1 VSVCVCGVS
10 FNGSRSSPAGVV
22 SMNKALRKLAL
33 ALVASTISV
42 VFFASMPSASAQEAL
57 GTPTI
62 TNATWGADGTLT
74 FSWTDPPLPSNYP
87 GSYWSG
93 GTWWVDAPDGNQ
105 ECTDYLPSDG
115 STNATESC
123 TAMGDSPD
131 GEYYLTISVQC
142 TCVVDSIGDEMNE
155 YAQSEPYSLQAASP
169 PVTAPP
175 VTAPPV
181 TAPPVTAPP
190 VTAPPVTAP
199 PVTAPPSPSP
209 GSPSGPLPAVSQEDC
224 LHNNPFLIGYNALQ
238 AELER
243 AKTKLAQLQDSLH
256 DADVNPPGGRTSARA
271 HELIHFTIPE
281 QQGNIGRIE
290 DGLRRMAPNVAQ
302 VEANCA
308 GNQAQGGN
316 LPQQM
321 NPGNGVRV
329 AAQPGARGFQAL
341 PWLVD
346 IQSGALYWTE
356 NLTHFSCRFGS
367 TPDPDKASFIIQRC
381 RYVITPDAD
390 AVLEGTQFSVIV
402 APGKTVFDVFQGAVE
417 VSDLTGTKIVT
428 VTAGQTTTV
437 PASGAP
443 TDPISFDP
451 ALVDHWWNGSPFVGT
466 WLFYMLLGGIG
477 GAVIAAA
484 MQMSPNRRRHRA
496 NLHLAMASAVSGL
509 SEPSSPVDVVH
520 ESPVG
525 IMRPGWYADPSGS
538 GGIRWWD
545 GQRWASETQPDSVE
559 QGPPRVG

>member
-1 VSVCVCGVS
+1 
-10 FNGSRSSPAGVV
+10 
-22 SMNKALRKLAL
+22 MKKALRKLAL
-33 ALVASTISV
+33 VLVVSTISA
-42 VFFASMPSASAQEAL
+42 VFFAFIPSASAQEAL

-62 TNATWGADGTLT
+62 TNASWGADGTLT
-74 FSWTDPPLPSNYP
+74 FSWTDPPLPSDYP
-87 GSYWSG
+87 GSSWSG

-115 STNATESC
+115 STDSTESC

-155 YAQSEPYSLQAASP
+155 YAQSGPYSLQAASP
-169 PVTAPP
+169 PVTVPP
-175 VTAPPV
+175 ATAPPATV
-181 TAPPVTAPP
+181 PPATAPPATVPP
-190 VTAPPVTAP
+190 ATAP
-199 PVTAPPSPSP
+199 PVTAPPSPSL
-209 GSPSGPLPAVSQEDC
+209 GTASQPLPVVSQQDC
-224 LHNNPFLIGYNALQ
+224 LNNNPFLIGYHALQ
-238 AELER
+238 SELET
-243 AKTKLAQLQDSLH
+243 AKAKLSQLQDSLH
-256 DADVNPPGGRTSARA
+256 DADINPPGGRTSKRA
-271 HELIHFTIPE
+271 HDLIVFTIPE
-281 QQGNIGRIE
+281 QQHNIGRIE

-308 GNQAQGGN
+308 GNQGQGGN
-316 LPQQM
+316 LPQEM
-321 NPGNGVRV
+321 NQKNGVHV

-346 IQSGALYWTE
+346 IQSGALYWTDG
-356 NLTHFSCRFGS
+356 LTADFSCRFGS

-390 AVLEGTQFSVIV
+390 AVLEGTQLSVTV
-402 APGKTVFDVFQGAVE
+402 APGKTVFDVFQGVVE

-437 PASGAP
+437 LASGAP

-451 ALVDHWWNGSPFVGT
+451 ALVDHWWNGSSFADS
-466 WLFYMLLGGIG
+466 WLFYSLLGGIG

-484 MQMSPNRRRHRA
+484 MQMSPKRRRHRA
-496 NLHLAMASAVSGL
+496 NLHQAMASAVSGL
-509 SEPSSPVDVVH
+509 SEPSSPADAAH
-520 ESPVG
+520 ASPVE
-525 IMRPGWYADPSGS
+525 IMRPGWYANPSGS

-545 GQRWASETQPDSVE
+545 GQRWTIESQPDPVE
-559 QGPPRVG
+559 QGPPLVG